1 MSSPRLSAVLIAKDE
16 ELDLPGAL
24 DSLRGLADEIVVLVD
39 TASSD
44 KTEAIARE
52 RGAKVALRPFDN
64 YAGQKQAALEL
75 AAGEWVISID
85 SDERISS
92 ALAEEIRQLFSVS
105 SVPKFVAF
113 IIPFE
118 IRFLGQVLRWGG
130 LGHEKHLRLFRRD
143 RGRFVGG
150 ALHEGIEVQGPIGK
164 LRSPIEHTPYKD
176 LADYKAKL
184 ETYTTLA
191 AQKRFAAGRRAPIW
205 RHLLL
210 PGEFLLRAVVKL
222 GFLDGKAGLIWAGL
236 SAFHSWLKYAKLAEM
251 QRAARRPG

>member
-105 SVPKFVAF
+105 SVPTFVAF

-150 ALHEGIEVQGPIGK
+150 ALPEGIEVQGPTGNCAP
-164 LRSPIEHTPYKD
+164 RSNTRRIRTSPTIKRNSKPTPLWPPKN
-176 LADYKAKL
+176 AS
-184 ETYTTLA
+184 
-191 AQKRFAAGRRAPIW
+191 RRAAGLRFGGTFFFPGNFSCGRWSSSGSWTARRA
-205 RHLLL
+205 
-210 PGEFLLRAVVKL
+210 
-222 GFLDGKAGLIWAGL
+222 
-236 SAFHSWLKYAKLAEM
+236 
-251 QRAARRPG
+251 